1 MPDTALGDIKVLDLT
16 HHIAGPYCTKLLADF
31 GAEVIK
37 VEPPGRG
44 DPARHVGPFYQD
56 EPHPDKSGLFL
67 HLNTNKLGITL
78 NLKTPEGVRI
88 FKGLLEDADVV
99 VENFAPRVM
108 PSLGLTYKYL
118 AKVNPGVVMTS
129 ISNFGQTGPYRDFV
143 ATELTLYAMEC
154 HMAQTGLLDREP
166 IYLGGAISQ
175 YLAGNTAA
183 LATMAGIMGA
193 RLQGEGQQ
201 IDISIVESWLGTGAG
216 IASLTKYS
224 YSGLVEKRASAT
236 GRIFPAKDGF
246 VHFVAA
252 GAGAGPPPQREWGRL
267 VKLLDR
273 PELLDDERF
282 ATFGARSENVGELLE
297 LIRPWLTERTKFEI
311 TRLSQAERVFAAPLL
326 TVDEVVNDPH
336 NVARG
341 FFEEVDHPATGPL
354 RYPGAPAKMTE
365 TPRQTARAAP
375 MLGQH
380 NEEMY
385 SGRLGYS
392 KVDLARL
399 REAGII

>member
-1 MPDTALGDIKVLDLT
+1 MPDAALSDIKVLDLT

-37 VEPPGRG
+37 IEPPGRG
-44 DPARHVGPFYQD
+44 DPARRAGPFYQD

-67 HLNTNKLGITL
+67 HLNTNKLGATL
-78 NLKTPEGVRI
+78 NLKAPEGVRI
-88 FKGLLEDADVV
+88 FKELLKDADVV

-108 PSLGLTYKYL
+108 PGLGLSYQEL
-118 AKVNPGVVMTS
+118 AKVNPRVIMTS

-143 ATELTLYAMEC
+143 ATELTLFAMEC
-154 HMAQTGLLDREP
+154 QMSHTGSPDREP
-166 IYLGGAISQ
+166 IYLGGAVSQ
-175 YLAGNTAA
+175 YLAGNSAA

-201 IDISIVESWLGTGAG
+201 IDVSIVESWLGTGAG
-216 IASLTKYS
+216 IASLTKYI
-224 YSGLVEKRASAT
+224 YSGLVEKRSNAV
-236 GRIFPAKDGF
+236 GRIFPAQDGF

-252 GAGAGPPPQREWGRL
+252 GAGAGPPPQRDWGRL
-267 VKLLDR
+267 VKLLDM

-282 ATFGARSENVGELLE
+282 ATFAARSENAGELLD
-297 LIRPWLTERTKFEI
+297 LVRPWLAERTKFEI

-326 TVDEVVNDPH
+326 MVDEVVNDPH
-336 NVARG
+336 NEARG
-341 FFEEVDHPATGPL
+341 FFEEVHHPATGPL

-365 TPRQTARAAP
+365 TPRQAARPAP
-375 MLGQH
+375 LLGQH

-392 KVDLARL
+392 RVDLVRL

>member
-1 MPDTALGDIKVLDLT
+1 MPDAALSDIKVLDLT

-37 VEPPGRG
+37 IEPPGRG
-44 DPARHVGPFYQD
+44 DPARRAGPFYQD

-67 HLNTNKLGITL
+67 HLNTNKLGATL
-78 NLKTPEGVRI
+78 NLKAPEGVRI
-88 FKGLLEDADVV
+88 FKELLKDADVV

-108 PSLGLTYKYL
+108 PGLGLSYQEL
-118 AKVNPGVVMTS
+118 AKVNPRVIMTS

-143 ATELTLYAMEC
+143 ATELTLFAMEC
-154 HMAQTGLLDREP
+154 QMSHTGSPDREP
-166 IYLGGAISQ
+166 IYLGGAVSQ
-175 YLAGNTAA
+175 YLAGNSAA

-201 IDISIVESWLGTGAG
+201 IDVSIVESWLGTGAG
-216 IASLTKYS
+216 IASLTKYI
-224 YSGLVEKRASAT
+224 YSGLVEKRSNAV
-236 GRIFPAKDGF
+236 GRIFPAQDGF

-252 GAGAGPPPQREWGRL
+252 GAGAGPPPQRDWGRL
-267 VKLLDR
+267 VKLLDM

-282 ATFGARSENVGELLE
+282 ATFAARSENAGELLD
-297 LIRPWLTERTKFEI
+297 LVRPWLAERTKFEI

-336 NVARG
+336 NEARG
-341 FFEEVDHPATGPL
+341 FFEEVHHPATGPL

-365 TPRQTARAAP
+365 TPRQAARPAP
-375 MLGQH
+375 LLGQH

-392 KVDLARL
+392 RVDLVRL